1 MYLLGSVHMLPEGSF
16 PLPASVE
23 AAYDDAEVLAFE
35 LDLDEAMAAAPQ
47 MMQAGMGEES
57 VADALDADQKA
68 AFDAYVADLGL
79 PAGALDQFE
88 PWMAGLTLSTLMI
101 QDAGLTGEGVDPHF
115 FERAKTD
122 GKERVAFETVEI
134 QTAAFDDLSVE
145 DQVAFLMAGI
155 EDEPDAAT
163 EMLGRMVDAWAT
175 GDDDGLAAI
184 MTDEMSATSAVF
196 EALLTNRNRAWVP
209 QIEALLAREGED
221 ALVVVGAG
229 HLVGDD
235 SVIAMLRAAGY
246 TVERL

>member
-1 MYLLGSVHMLPEGSF
+1 
-16 PLPASVE
+16 
-23 AAYDDAEVLAFE
+23 
-35 LDLDEAMAAAPQ
+35 
-47 MMQAGMGEES
+47 MMQAAMDETS
-57 VADALDADQKA
+57 VAEALDADQKA
-68 AFDAYVADLGL
+68 AFDAYATAVGL

-88 PWMAGLTLSTLMI
+88 PWMAGLTLSTLVL
-101 QDAGLTGEGVDPHF
+101 QKAGLTGEGVDPHF
-115 FERAKTD
+115 FERAKAD
-122 GKERVAFETVEI
+122 GKERVAFETVAI
-134 QTAAFDDLSVE
+134 QTAAFDDLAVE

-209 QIEALLAREGED
+209 QIEALLAREGQD